1 VRLESFG
8 ADKKPKEEKLT
19 DKEELAASKL
29 NELRTALGDLKII
42 DVVRKPSG
50 LSADLKAAEQFTKD
64 SEAVASMQERGFLPL
79 KTGDILSTDGET
91 IVGMKDGVEYVL
103 RFGAPTSVMEGAK
116 SAAGGAGEGE
126 TSGRYLLVMARFN
139 EGMLEKPQLEPVP
152 DAPEPKPEAKE
163 AAPQADGEK
172 KDGAAA
178 LAKADEEE
186 AKAQAAVEERRRVE
200 RENRRKQEEYDGQVK
215 AGQKRVRELNNRFA
229 DWYYVV
235 SDKEYAKI
243 HLDRAALVQVKAADE
258 KKE

>member
-1 VRLESFG
+1 M
-8 ADKKPKEEKLT
+8 
-19 DKEELAASKL
+19 ASL
-29 NELRTALGDLKII
+29 
-42 DVVRKPSG
+42 
-50 LSADLKAAEQFTKD
+50 
-64 SEAVASMQERGFLPL
+64 QERGFLPL
-79 KTGDILSTDGET
+79 KSGDILSTDGET

-103 RFGAPTSVMEGAK
+103 RFGAPTSVMEGAQP
-116 SAAGGAGEGE
+116 ADGDAGGGE

-139 EGMLEKPQLEPVP
+139 EGLLEKPQLEPVP
-152 DAPEPKPEAKE
+152 DAPEPKAKE

-200 RENRRKQEEYDGQVK
+200 RENRRKQEDYDGQVK
-215 AGQKRVRELNNRFA
+215 AGEKRVRELNARFA

-243 HLDRAALVQVKAADE
+243 HLDRAALVQAKQAESAA
-258 KKE
+258 K